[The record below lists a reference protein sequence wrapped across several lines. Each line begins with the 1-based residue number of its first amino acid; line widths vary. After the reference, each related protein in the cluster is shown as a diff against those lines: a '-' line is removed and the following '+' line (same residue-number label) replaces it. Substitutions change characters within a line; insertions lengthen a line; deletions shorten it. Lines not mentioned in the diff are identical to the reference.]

1 MMKSRGV
8 SQRAALQ
15 KKTAKRSQV
24 LLPKEAEYS
33 WEDQRREAYWKRG
46 RRRVIGW
53 HGAQERR
60 EEERQAAGLLWRC
73 STLREQ
79 GP

>member
-1 MMKSRGV
+1 MGCQSPPREVGSRDGFSVMKSRGV

-53 HGAQERR
+53 HGAQ
-60 EEERQAAGLLWRC
+60 
-73 STLREQ
+73 
-79 GP
+79 